1 MTKYCKMGSYKLYN
15 CRDLTQINAKLY
27 IRRLII
33 FDKSCNIRH
42 LYNICSLK
50 WKYYNSWL
58 FMILWFMIIIQNN
71 SWKYNLE
78 TRQNQLFASQN
89 NQLGRFP
96 LIFINI
102 LFFVNQQYVFN
113 INVLYNYL
121 LNFFLRF
128 EDFCDLSLWRLII
141 V

>member
-1 MTKYCKMGSYKLYN
+1 MGSYKLYN